1 MSNALSSWK
10 SRVKAKIA
18 KGESWETISRQEP
31 MIDEE
36 EFNTFKAGLASEEA
50 RIWTQWGKNMRDLNI
65 GNHKLGSGGYRG
77 KQPIWDKED
86 AELERLVI
94 ENMWLK
100 ITDPQ
105 LRNFV
110 RARYHWDPEAM
121 EFVTDD
127 PDVKEFEKELVR
139 NLPRISSLL
148 HSN

>member
-1 MSNALSSWK
+1 
-10 SRVKAKIA
+10 
-18 KGESWETISRQEP
+18 

-50 RIWTQWGKNMRDLNI
+50 RIWTKWGEKMREQNI
-65 GNHKLGSGGYRG
+65 GNHKCESGGYEG
-77 KQPIWDKED
+77 KQPIWGKED
-86 AELERLVI
+86 AELERLRI
-94 ENMWLK
+94 ENRWLK
-100 ITDPQ
+100 IMDLQ

-110 RARYHWDPEAM
+110 RARYYWDPEAM
-121 EFVTDD
+121 EFVTDN